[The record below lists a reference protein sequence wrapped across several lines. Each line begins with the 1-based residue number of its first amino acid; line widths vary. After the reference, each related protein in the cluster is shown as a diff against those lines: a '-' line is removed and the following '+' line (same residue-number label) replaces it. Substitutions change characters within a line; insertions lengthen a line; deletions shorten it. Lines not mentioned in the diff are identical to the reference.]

1 MDLDFITS
9 QVEDLAKSAGAFIRQ
24 EKASFQMDKVEKKG
38 FNDLVSYVDKGAE
51 EIIVKGLEKILPEAG
66 FITEEGTRKKRGENF
81 TWIVDPLDGTTNF
94 VHGLPPFSVSIGL
107 TDTEGVLAG
116 VVYEVNLD
124 ECFSAYRG
132 GLSKCNGNP
141 IKVSESELVSGSLI
155 ATGFPYDDGGV
166 MDEYLGLL
174 KYLLQNS
181 HGLRRLGSAAVDL
194 CYVACGRVEGYMEY
208 NLQSYDVA
216 AGTIIVQQAGGKVT
230 DFKGGEDFIFGGEI
244 LATNGSIHEALRE
257 IITERFNKK

>member
-1 MDLDFITS
+1 MDLDFITT

-24 EKASFQMDKVEKKG
+24 ERRSFQMDKVEKKG

-66 FITEEGTRKKRGENF
+66 FITEEGTRKERGEKF

-107 TDTEGVLAG
+107 ADSDGILAG

-132 GLSKCNGNP
+132 GTSKCNGKP
-141 IKVSESELVSGSLI
+141 IKVSACTEVSGCLI

-166 MDEYLGLL
+166 MDEYLVLL

-230 DFKGGEDFIFGGEI
+230 DFKGGDNFIFGGEI
-244 LATNGSIHEALRE
+244 LATNGYVHEELRE
-257 IITERFNKK
+257 IMSERFNK